1 MDILVRGRNVPV
13 DPAIEAESRRKLGKL
28 PRYAPDI
35 RRVEV
40 EFSEIRNPRAAERI
54 QCEVI
59 VHLTQ
64 NFVKA
69 HATAADARTALDRV
83 VGKAEHQIGKVKSK
97 RIARSRPHHGDV
109 VQHLKTT

>member
-40 EFSEIRNPRAAERI
+40 EFSEIRNPRAPEKL

-59 VHLTQ
+59 VHLTR

-69 HATAADARTALDRV
+69 HATASDARTALDRV
-83 VGKAEHQIGKVKSK
+83 IDKVEHQVGRVKSK
-97 RIARSRPHHGDV
+97 RIGRSRPRHGEILLHV
-109 VQHLKTT
+109 E